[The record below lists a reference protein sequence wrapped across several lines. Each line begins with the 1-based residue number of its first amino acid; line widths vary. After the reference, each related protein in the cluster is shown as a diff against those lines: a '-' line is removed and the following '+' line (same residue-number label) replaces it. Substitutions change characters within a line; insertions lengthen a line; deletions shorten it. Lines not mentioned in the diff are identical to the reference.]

1 MQPRNAWSKKP
12 YLLRVLIGLDQFV
25 NAILGG
31 NPDLTISGRI
41 GYRIA
46 TNQATKPEKAL
57 CWVLRKFENKHCLN
71 SIELDEVGGFNM
83 AQKSNA
89 IMYEDELLEHFSDET
104 NHYLYKKRDDNT
116 LVCWMCCDFELIRT
130 VDGAGVIDRGGCGDG
145 VVYDLTNKTISIERG
160 Q

>member
-1 MQPRNAWSKKP
+1 MQPRNAWSNKP
-12 YLLRVLIGLDQFV
+12 YFLRVLIGLDQFV

-57 CWVLRKFENKHCLN
+57 CWVLRKFENKHCLK

-83 AQKSNA
+83 ANISNA
-89 IMYEDELLEHFSDET
+89 ILDENEMIEWFSDET
-104 NHYLYKKRDDNT
+104 NHYLLEKKEN
-116 LVCWMCCDFELIRT
+116 VVECYPFVCDFEVVNDSGNIKLR
-130 VDGAGVIDRGGCGDG
+130 GA
-145 VVYDLTNKTISIERG
+145 RG
-160 Q
+160 QGLGFNLDTKQLIIIGKD